1 MGVRPGRRA
10 LFVVAL
16 ALLLAACGGDRS
28 AGPARET
35 DFQNELQQILDEAV
49 ITTNGAGVTAAVV
62 AEGHKPWTGAAGH
75 SVRNGS
81 PMIPMTPDMLFEIG
95 SVGKTFVTTLL
106 MQLVDEGVVDLDD
119 PLSKWISGY
128 PQLDPRITLRE
139 LVSSTSGIP
148 EWVDHPSSPFKRGST
163 SRGRGLPAPGP
174 STTCSP
180 SSSGRGSSPRNS
192 MAVFDDRVP
201 ARREVLTLQTGKPI
215 AELIQTR
222 LLDPLGIHGMWL
234 TPTWPIPKN
243 ILVAHEWYDLDGDTN
258 YDDITAIPKTAFE
271 DLKDAPVYSNAL
283 DLARFCQGLFHDRAL
298 VSDESLAAMLDFQP
312 VDDPAEPVA
321 AAYGLGVGVPPPSE
335 SQQSRVLRP
344 HGEWVRVHGPDAL
357 PAPPPGKRRAA
368 GQRRRHH
375 ERRRRAVPTG
385 RRQRALRPAQ
395 HTA

>member
-1 MGVRPGRRA
+1 MGVRPGRKA

-16 ALLLAACGGDRS
+16 AILLAACGGDRS

-35 DFQNELQQILDEAV
+35 DFQNELQQMLDEAV
-49 ITTNGAGVTAAVV
+49 ITANGAGVTAAVV

-75 SVRNGS
+75 SVRSGS

-148 EWVDHPSSPFKRGST
+148 EWVDHPSSPFKRGLDE
-163 SRGRGLPAPGP
+163 SRAWLARSWTVDDMLTELVGKGEFSPGTQWRY
-174 STTCSP
+174 STT
-180 SSSGRGSSPRNS
+180 GFRL
-192 MAVFDDRVP
+192 A
-201 ARREVLTLQTGKPI
+201 REVLTLQTGKPI

-222 LLDPLGIHGMWL
+222 LLDPLRIHGMWL

-321 AAYGLGVGVPPPSE
+321 AAYGLGVGVPHVPNLSNLEFYGHTGSGFGYMALMLYLPRHQASV
-335 SQQSRVLRP
+335 VLLVND
-344 HGEWVRVHGPDAL
+344 GVTMN
-357 PAPPPGKRRAA
+357 AA
-368 GQRRRHH
+368 A
-375 ERRRRAVPTG
+375 EPFLRAVNSG
-385 RRQRALRPAQ
+385 L
-395 HTA
+395 

>member
-1 MGVRPGRRA
+1 MSVGLGRKA

-75 SVRNGS
+75 SVRSGS

-148 EWVDHPSSPFKRGST
+148 EWVDHPSSPFKRGLDE
-163 SRGRGLPAPGP
+163 SRAWLARSWTVDDMLTELVGKGEFSRELNGGIRRPG
-174 STTCSP
+174 
-180 SSSGRGSSPRNS
+180 SGS
-192 MAVFDDRVP
+192 
-201 ARREVLTLQTGKPI
+201 RREVLTLQTGKPI

-243 ILVAHEWYDLDGDTN
+243 IDVAHEWYDLDGDGN

-283 DLARFCQGLFHDRAL
+283 DLASFCQGLFHDRAL

-321 AAYGLGVGVPPPSE
+321 AAYGLGVGVPHLPNLSNLELYGHTGSGFGYMALMLYLPRH
-335 SQQSRVLRP
+335 QACVVLL
-344 HGEWVRVHGPDAL
+344 GNDG
-357 PAPPPGKRRAA
+357 GTMIAA
-368 GQRRRHH
+368 A
-375 ERRRRAVPTG
+375 EPFLRAVDSG
-385 RRQRALRPAQ
+385 L
-395 HTA
+395 